1 MRVLKNSKG
10 FSLAEILIV
19 LGLMA
24 ILATVVVLNSSN
36 SSTTAKEN
44 ALKANV
50 AVLREALDLYRADHG
65 WYPAD
70 PDRDY
75 NKKGDA
81 EVLAF
86 QLLGFTNDEGEPSE
100 KKTTEFRF
108 GPYLRKWP
116 AEPLTDTQDIVVDN
130 KSESM
135 LTLLAE
141 KVAKGDGKGGWYYEP
156 KSGNICANL
165 GNQYPSDYA
174 TY

>member
-1 MRVLKNSKG
+1 MRALRSNKG

-44 ALKANV
+44 TLKANV

-70 PDRDY
+70 PDRDF

-81 EVLAF
+81 KVLTF
-86 QLLGFTNDEGEPSE
+86 QLLGFTNAAGEPSE
-100 KKTTEFRF
+100 TKTSEYRF

-116 AEPLTDTQDIVVDN
+116 AEPLTDSAEIVVDTRT
-130 KSESM
+130 ESM
-135 LTLLAE
+135 LTVLAA
-141 KVAKGDGKGGWYYEP
+141 KVAKGEGAGGWYYEA
-156 KSGNICANL
+156 KSGNVCANL
-165 GNQYPSDYA
+165 GKTYPSDYA

>member
-50 AVLREALDLYRADHG
+50 SVLREALDLYRADHG

-70 PDRDY
+70 PDRDH
-75 NKKGDA
+75 NKKGDP

-86 QLLGFTNDEGEPSE
+86 QLLGFTNAQGEPSE
-100 KKTTEFRF
+100 TKTSEYRF

-116 AEPLTDTQDIVVDN
+116 AEPLTDKADIVVDN
-130 KSESM
+130 KTETM
-135 LTLLAE
+135 LTVLAD
-141 KVAKGDGKGGWYYEP
+141 KIAKGDGAGGWYYEA

-165 GNQYPSDYA
+165 GKQYPSDYA

>member
-1 MRVLKNSKG
+1 MRALRSNKG

-44 ALKANV
+44 TLKANV

-70 PDRDY
+70 PVRDF

-81 EVLAF
+81 KVLTF
-86 QLLGFTNDEGEPSE
+86 QLLGFTNAAGEPSE
-100 KKTTEFRF
+100 TKTSEYRF

-116 AEPLTDTQDIVVDN
+116 AEPLTDSAAIVVDS
-130 KSESM
+130 KTESM
-135 LTLLAE
+135 LTVLAA
-141 KVAKGDGKGGWYYEP
+141 KVAKSEGAGGWYYEA
-156 KSGNICANL
+156 KSGNVCANL
-165 GNQYPSDYA
+165 GKDYPSDYA